1 LLLTRQRVNQY
12 FDDHFQQTWL
22 YRQLLHAADFHIFIR
37 ELLQASL
44 NIRSSSLESFFREL
58 FNQVRYTGTQAFPVI
73 SILAVIIGAITIVQ
87 AITFLPLLG
96 RENFLGNLLQ
106 LAIIREIGP
115 LITGIVVLTRS
126 GTALSAELATRKHNQ
141 EIKAIQLMGINP
153 YQYFILP
160 RVLGCVLATFILVIY
175 FDFIAIIGGYA
186 VSTFTVNFPF
196 TTFLESVIKGLEFT
210 DLITSIL
217 KSLLCGLIIPLICC
231 FHGLRARADYEIP
244 VFVSKA
250 VVQTL
255 GAVFF
260 INGFLSLLIYL

>member
-1 LLLTRQRVNQY
+1 MLSKQKVNQY
-12 FDDHFQQTWL
+12 FDDHLQQTWI
-22 YRQLLHAADFHIFIR
+22 YSQLLNSADFYLFIR
-37 ELLQASL
+37 ELFQ
-44 NIRSSSLESFFREL
+44 SSLTIKTSSIESFFRES
-58 FNQVRYTGTQAFPVI
+58 FNQLRYTGTQAFPVI
-73 SILAVIIGAITIVQ
+73 SILAVIIGAVTIVQ

-126 GTALSAELATRKHNQ
+126 GTALSADLATKKHNQ

-160 RVLGCVLATFILVIY
+160 RVVGCVLATFILVIY

-186 VSTFTVNFPF
+186 ISTFTVNFPF
-196 TTFLESVIKGLEFT
+196 TTFLESVIKGLEFA
-210 DLITSIL
+210 DLAASIL
-217 KSLLCGLIIPLICC
+217 KSLLCGLVIPLICC
-231 FHGLRARADYEIP
+231 FHGLRAKADYEIP
-244 VFVSKA
+244 VYVSKA

>member
-1 LLLTRQRVNQY
+1 MDLQPAAKLSWLLSIYSRTLPVFTNNQN
-12 FDDHFQQTWL
+12 FLFESFLRESLQSTAL
-22 YRQLLHAADFHIFIR
+22 YR
-37 ELLQASL
+37 
-44 NIRSSSLESFFREL
+44 N
-58 FNQVRYTGTQAFPVI
+58 TGFSVI
-73 SILAVIIGAITIVQ
+73 SILAVIIGAVTIVQ

-126 GTALSAELATRKHNQ
+126 GTALSAELATKKHNQ

-175 FDFIAIIGGYA
+175 FFDFIAIIGGYA
-186 VSTFTVNFPF
+186 ISTFTVNFPF

-210 DLITSIL
+210 DLAASIL

-231 FHGLRARADYEIP
+231 FHGLRAKIMKSPYMCQKQL
-244 VFVSKA
+244 SKR
-250 VVQTL
+250 
-255 GAVFF
+255 
-260 INGFLSLLIYL
+260 